1 MKELTRKAGFW
12 RRLWIPPSLGYGA
25 ISRVLLASAV
35 LFLLGARGYAQGAM
49 MAPAAA
55 PAALPSAAT
64 ASSNGSIGQFAAQ
77 LVQGMDSIT
86 ASGFIAGCVMVM
98 NGFLNARRDENWK
111 MTVIH
116 GLGVAGSVALCK
128 TLFSLFVPNGGSI
141 VGLF

>member
-1 MKELTRKAGFW
+1 MKRLTRKAGSW
-12 RRLWIPPSLGYGA
+12 KYLWI
-25 ISRVLLASAV
+25 RVWLASAA
-35 LFLLGARGYAQGAM
+35 FCLLATHGSAQGA

-55 PAALPSAAT
+55 PAALPSAGT
-64 ASSNGSIGQFAAQ
+64 ASSSASVVQFAGQ
-77 LVQGMDSIT
+77 LVQGMDIIT

-128 TLFSLFVPNGGSI
+128 TLFSLFVANGGSI
-141 VGLF
+141 VAQF

>member
-1 MKELTRKAGFW
+1 MKRPTRKAGWW
-12 RRLWIPPSLGYGA
+12 RYLWIRGW
-25 ISRVLLASAV
+25 LASAP
-35 LFLLGARGYAQGAM
+35 LCLLAARGYAQGAM
-49 MAPAAA
+49 APAAAA

-64 ASSNGSIGQFAAQ
+64 ASSSASVGQFAAQ
-77 LVQGMDSIT
+77 LVQGMNIIT

-128 TLFSLFVPNGGSI
+128 TLFGLFVANGGSI
-141 VGLF
+141 VGQF

>member
-1 MKELTRKAGFW
+1 MKRLTRKAGFW
-12 RRLWIPPSLGYGA
+12 RYLWTRLC
-25 ISRVLLASAV
+25 LASAAFCM
-35 LFLLGARGYAQGAM
+35 LAARGYAQGA

-64 ASSNGSIGQFAAQ
+64 ASSNVSVGQFAAQ
-77 LVQGMDSIT
+77 LVQGVNIIT
-86 ASGFIAGCVMVM
+86 ASGFIAGCVMMM

-128 TLFSLFVPNGGSI
+128 TLFSLFVANGAS
-141 VGLF
+141 VVAQF

>member
-1 MKELTRKAGFW
+1 MKRLTRKAGLW
-12 RRLWIPPSLGYGA
+12 KYLWI
-25 ISRVLLASAV
+25 RFWLASAA
-35 LFLLGARGYAQGAM
+35 FCLLATRGYAQGAM
-49 MAPAAA
+49 APAPA

-64 ASSNGSIGQFAAQ
+64 ASSNASVGQFAAQ
-77 LVQGMDSIT
+77 LVQGMNIIT

-128 TLFSLFVPNGGSI
+128 TLFGLFVANGGSI
-141 VGLF
+141 VAQF